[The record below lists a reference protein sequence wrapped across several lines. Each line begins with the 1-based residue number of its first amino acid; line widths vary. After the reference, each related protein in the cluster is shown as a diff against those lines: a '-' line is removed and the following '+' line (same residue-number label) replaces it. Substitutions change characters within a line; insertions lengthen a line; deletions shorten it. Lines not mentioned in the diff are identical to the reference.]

1 MAECTN
7 EQIIPKA
14 FVLDAMHYKGFKVY
28 VSTPFLVLVDEY
40 INMPYKFYGKR
51 KI

>member
-1 MAECTN
+1 
-7 EQIIPKA
+7 
-14 FVLDAMHYKGFKVY
+14 VY

-51 KI
+51 KIWSSHNSS